1 MSVLFTYQ
9 GHTMSARIHGDAE
22 LEVLSLESKPIE
34 HGTYPVNFAE
44 GEAWDILS
52 NEIMSY
58 DACETIKE
66 ANQLLRGVVAGL
78 INDEVLGEFTPKRG
92 VFVKW

>member
-1 MSVLFTYQ
+1 
-9 GHTMSARIHGDAE
+9 MSARIHGDAE

-52 NEIMSY
+52 NEVMSY
-58 DACETIKE
+58 ESCETIKE
-66 ANQLLRGVVAGL
+66 ANELLRGVVAGL
-78 INDEVLGEFTPKRG
+78 INDGVLGEFTPKTG